1 AKANSIFF
9 QMLDAFAADL
19 SNNMAATLYFNFNNS
34 IVKKLTEIKEEET
47 LKIFIE
53 ILYVQALQIGGF
65 PLHNNEMG
73 MLNSNILSLMER
85 GLTDV

>member
-1 AKANSIFF
+1 
-9 QMLDAFAADL
+9 
-19 SNNMAATLYFNFNNS
+19 MAATLYFNFNNS